1 MSVNFWKLSFQFM
14 LLSVALL
21 VGDAWMDGIHFESKF
36 YALITA
42 LVLMLLNRFVKPLLL
57 VLTIPATIFTFGLFI
72 LVINALI
79 LMLASEIVP
88 EFGIRSFWSA
98 LWLSI
103 FISIVQMLFGDS
115 KTVKVQVKKNDEEFD
130 EWTDES

>member
-1 MSVNFWKLSFQFM
+1 M
-14 LLSVALL
+14 LLSLTLL
-21 VGDAWMDGIHFESKF
+21 VGDAWMDGIQFESTF

-42 LVLMLLNRFVKPLLL
+42 IVLMLLNRFVKPLLL

-88 EFGIRSFWSA
+88 EFGIRGFWSA

-103 FISIVQMLFGDS
+103 FISIVQVLFGQS
-115 KTVKVQVKKNDEEFD
+115 NAVKVQVKKNSEEEFD
-130 EWTDES
+130 EWTEES

>member
-14 LLSVALL
+14 LLSVALM
-21 VGDAWMDGIHFESKF
+21 VGDAWMNGIHFESKF
-36 YALITA
+36 YVLITA
-42 LVLMLLNRFVKPLLL
+42 LVLMLLNRFVKPLIL

-88 EFGIRSFWSA
+88 EFGIRNFWSA

-103 FISIVQMLFGDS
+103 FISIVQVLFGDS
-115 KTVKVQVKKNDEEFD
+115 NTVKVQVKKNDEEFD
-130 EWTDES
+130 EWTEES

>member
-1 MSVNFWKLSFQFM
+1 M
-14 LLSVALL
+14 LLSLTLL
-21 VGDAWMDGIHFESKF
+21 VGDAWMDGIQFESTF

-42 LVLMLLNRFVKPLLL
+42 IVLMLLNRFVKPLLL

-79 LMLASEIVP
+79 LMLAAEIVP

-103 FISIVQMLFGDS
+103 FISIVQVLFGQS
-115 KTVKVQVKKNDEEFD
+115 NAVKVQVKKNSEEEFD
-130 EWTDES
+130 EWTEES